1 MSIVRNMILDGVALE
16 NNRLGISSMETS
28 MIRGD
33 EAVEFKR
40 KKRKGRDNMD
50 WLDCVEVKLRLR

>member
-1 MSIVRNMILDGVALE
+1 MSTVRNMILDGVALE

-33 EAVEFKR
+33 EAVEFER
-40 KKRKGRDNMD
+40 KKEKGVTIWIGWTAWKSSSD
-50 WLDCVEVKLRLR
+50 

>member
-40 KKRKGRDNMD
+40 KKKRA
-50 WLDCVEVKLRLR
+50 